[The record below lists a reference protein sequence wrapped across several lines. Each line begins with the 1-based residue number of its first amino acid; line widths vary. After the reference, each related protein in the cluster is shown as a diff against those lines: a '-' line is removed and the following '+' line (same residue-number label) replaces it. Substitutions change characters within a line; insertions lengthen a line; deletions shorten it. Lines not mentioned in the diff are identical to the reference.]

1 MITADRINRIILV
14 SLLSIC
20 LFLLLECFV
29 LPFHTS
35 KGVVITKTEQA
46 LSRLRIAIFRIET
59 EKGLLTVSPLAYKN
73 TNVNDT
79 IEIGSSFIT
88 HSIQRMA
95 VYKKGDAYNWR
106 VGFIAL
112 GGLDFLVLL
121 IIANSSY
128 LFFFY
133 RKLKTAQMKRDITF
147 FLLFL
152 SSIFFLFYF
161 LFE

>member
-1 MITADRINRIILV
+1 MTADEINRFILV

-20 LFLLLECFV
+20 MFVLFECYV

-46 LSRLRIAIFRIET
+46 LSRLRVAIFRIRT
-59 EKGLLTVSPLAYKN
+59 EKGLITVPPLAYKN
-73 TNVNDT
+73 TRVNDT
-79 IEIGSSFIT
+79 IEIGTSFIT
-88 HSIQRMA
+88 HSIQRIA
-95 VYKKGDAYNWR
+95 VYKKGDAYSWR
-106 VGFIAL
+106 VGFVLL

-121 IIANSSY
+121 IVSISSY

-133 RKLKTAQMKRDITF
+133 KKIEKAQVRRDITF
-147 FLLFL
+147 FFFFL
-152 SSIFFLFYF
+152 SAIFFLFYL

>member
-1 MITADRINRIILV
+1 MITADRINRFILV
-14 SLLSIC
+14 SLLGIC

-29 LPFHTS
+29 LPLHTS

-46 LSRLRIAIFRIET
+46 LSRLRVAIFRIKT
-59 EKGLLTVSPLAYKN
+59 EKGLITVPSMAYKN
-73 TNVNDT
+73 TRVNDT
-79 IEIGSSFIT
+79 IEVGSSFIT
-88 HSIQRMA
+88 HSIQRVA
-95 VYKKGDAYNWR
+95 VYKKGEAYSWR

-121 IIANSSY
+121 IVANSCY

-133 RKLKTAQMKRDITF
+133 RKLKTAQMKGDIT
-147 FLLFL
+147 
-152 SSIFFLFYF
+152 FFLFYF